1 MEIRINAT
9 FYVDIPIQA
18 PDIINSDS
26 IGEYKAELDCEIS
39 NAALMYLTEHISKG
53 DIIINSA
60 EADNSSIF
68 AIEEYGDLLEKWVT
82 EYPKEIKKYESS

>member
-9 FYVDIPIQA
+9 FFVDIPIHT

-26 IGEYKAELDCEIS
+26 IGEYKAELDSEIC

-60 EADNSSIF
+60 EADNSSIC
-68 AIEEYGDLLEKWVT
+68 AIKEYGNLLEKWIT
-82 EYPKEIKKYESS
+82 EYPKTIKKYEIS

>member
-9 FYVDIPIQA
+9 FFVDIPIFA

-26 IGEYKAELDCEIS
+26 IGEYKAELDCEIANS
-39 NAALMYLTEHISKG
+39 ALVYLSQNIPDS
-53 DIIINSA
+53 DIKINSA
-60 EADNSSIF
+60 VVDSIF

-82 EYPKEIKKYESS
+82 EYPKRFKKN